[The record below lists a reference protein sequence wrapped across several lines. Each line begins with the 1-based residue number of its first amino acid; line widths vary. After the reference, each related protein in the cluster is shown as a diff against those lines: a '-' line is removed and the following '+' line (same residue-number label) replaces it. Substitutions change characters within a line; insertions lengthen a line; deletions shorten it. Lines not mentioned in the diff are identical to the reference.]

1 MSDSTI
7 TEGAAQSPAASVDL
21 AALRPRLRRESL
33 VFAAIFSLAL
43 FGLSLVLIAWRT
55 EQLLTQLS
63 QDRVVRLLQQVADEA
78 ERGMQFGV
86 AVADQTSLVERLQR
100 MQSEDKALRAVFVDT
115 DRGDPVAKAGDET
128 LRTAID
134 GRWNAPLRTGGP
146 DHPPSVRTT
155 GRGVFVGTVMFD
167 STGTPAATIWAALDP
182 TVVRQQAHHAAT
194 SMVLKALPL
203 IVGTLFLTWWAL
215 IRWGTRV
222 IESLQRRR
230 HGASRAM
237 EADPTART
245 DRAHGSNGTTGTN
258 GTNGTR
264 TQGYGKALWLALLL
278 AGVAAPST
286 MVWIARESARPFV
299 TEQIQN
305 NADAV
310 ARTLSGQVARAL
322 AAGVPWSQLNGM
334 DELFKKQLAEAPE
347 LSYLALRQ
355 GDAAATHTTWGG
367 DVPAGQRRESEEDFS
382 QRAINVTPDGGRI
395 VVGYPADYVN
405 RQLGGMLLDLVLAL
419 VIAAVLVREL
429 SRGLWRKSLLYPLAA
444 YAQARGWQRVQRRW
458 QRRHAVA
465 RDAAEAH
472 DRDAAECRAQ
482 LLEAAGHR
490 QGDRAEATAVPAAVA
505 SQLTL
510 LRLTVFLVALS
521 EELLRPFFTVF
532 ASEVRPFDVA
542 LSPTMVAGLPVAAFM
557 TTLALAQPLGPA
569 LAKRFDLRWSLVLS
583 ALVGM
588 FALAATSWA
597 KDAWTLIALRA
608 TGGAA
613 YGLALILVQTA
624 IVRITPPK
632 QRARGLAEVA
642 AAIVAAGIVG
652 PPFGGMIA
660 ARAGD
665 VAGFVACALCMAAA
679 LVAAMRLS
687 LDSATMGAQ
696 AAQRGLATT
705 GGWRGYWAVLR
716 EPRAVCVILGSALPG
731 RLVAVTVLSVV
742 VPLYM
747 SELQQ
752 QPAVAGRVLL
762 LYFLCFASTAT
773 LVAHWSDL
781 LGQRKPFI
789 VLGGALS
796 VLACLSLPAL
806 GGVWGMAACCAL
818 LGFGQAFQSSPQIA
832 LTTEVFE
839 HQPDGK
845 ATATPEQALAAFRLI
860 ERAGSIVAPFV
871 TAVAVTAFG
880 FAGAVVAVGILLT
893 VATLGLLAG
902 LRVAPRAGVAA

>member
-1 MSDSTI
+1 MTDTP
-7 TEGAAQSPAASVDL
+7 TPSPAEASAADVVPPRTDP
-21 AALRPRLRRESL
+21 AALQPRLRRESL
-33 VFAAIFSLAL
+33 IFAAIFSLAL

-63 QDRVVRLLQQVADEA
+63 QDRVVRLMHQVADEA

-100 MQSEDKALRAVFVDT
+100 LQSEDKAVRAVFVDT
-115 DRGDPVAKAGDET
+115 DRGEVIASAGDEA
-128 LRTAID
+128 LRTGID
-134 GRWNAPLRTGGP
+134 LRWNAPLLGNGP

-155 GRGVFVGTVMFD
+155 ARAVYVGTAMFD
-167 STGTPAATIWAALDP
+167 STGAPAATLWAAMDP
-182 TVVRQQAHHAAT
+182 GEVRKQAHDAAL

-203 IVGTLFLTWWAL
+203 IAFTLFLTWWAL
-215 IRWGTRV
+215 LRWSTRV
-222 IESLQRRR
+222 MGSVQ
-230 HGASRAM
+230 
-237 EADPTART
+237 P
-245 DRAHGSNGTTGTN
+245 DRSGLRPA
-258 GTNGTR
+258 
-264 TQGYGKALWLALLL
+264 GYGKALWVALALAL
-278 AGVAAPST
+278 VAAPFS
-286 MVWIARESARPFV
+286 MVWIAREAARPFV
-299 TEQIQN
+299 TQQIQS

-310 ARTLSGQVARAL
+310 GRALAGQVARAM
-322 AAGVPWSQLNGM
+322 AAGVPWEGLSGV

-347 LSYLALRQ
+347 LSYLALRK
-355 GDAAATHTTWGG
+355 GDAPASHATWGTQTAASQRES
-367 DVPAGQRRESEEDFS
+367 VPAAPGGAGDGAGGSDSDGVYRR
-382 QRAINVTPDGGRI
+382 AVPVTDAGGTV

-405 RQLGGMLLDLVLAL
+405 RQLTGMLLDLVLAL

-429 SRGLWRKSLLYPLAA
+429 SRGLWRKSLLYPLSA
-444 YAQARGWQRVQRRW
+444 YAQARAWQHVQRRW
-458 QRRHAVA
+458 QRRHVVA
-465 RDAAEAH
+465 QDVAAAH

-482 LLEAAGHR
+482 LLEAVGQRHSA
-490 QGDRAEATAVPAAVA
+490 QEESAVVPSAVA

-532 ASEVRPFDVA
+532 ASEVRPFDMV
-542 LSPTMVAGLPVAAFM
+542 LSPAMMAGLPVAAFM

-569 LAKRFDLRWSLVLS
+569 LAKRFDLRWSLVFA

-588 FALAATSWA
+588 FALAATSMA
-597 KDAWTLIALRA
+597 KDAWTLIVLRA

-665 VAGFVACALCMAAA
+665 VTGFVACALCMAAA
-679 LVAAMRLS
+679 LVVAMRLS
-687 LDSATMGAQ
+687 LDRAMPAGP

-705 GGWRGYWAVLR
+705 GGWRGYVAVLR
-716 EPRAVCVILGSALPG
+716 EPRAVWVILGSALPA

-789 VLGGALS
+789 VLGGVLS
-796 VLACLSLPAL
+796 VAACLSLPLL

-818 LGFGQAFQSSPQIA
+818 LGFGQALQSSPQIA
-832 LTTEVFE
+832 LTTEFFE
-839 HQPDGK
+839 HQPDR
-845 ATATPEQALAAFRLI
+845 AAAATPEQALAAFRLI
-860 ERAGSIVAPFV
+860 ERGGSIVAPFV

-880 FAGAVVAVGILLT
+880 YAGAVVAVGALLT
-893 VATLGLLAG
+893 LATLGLVAG
-902 LRVAPRAGVAA
+902 LRVQRQSAAPA

>member
-1 MSDSTI
+1 MSDRTTLPSAPGGT
-7 TEGAAQSPAASVDL
+7 AASAVDL
-21 AALRPRLRRESL
+21 AALQPRLRRESL

-63 QDRVVRLLQQVADEA
+63 QDRVVRLLQQVADEG

-86 AVADQTSLVERLQR
+86 AVADQASLVERLQR
-100 MQSEDKALRAVFVDT
+100 MQSEDKALRAVFVET
-115 DRGDPVAKAGDET
+115 DRGDPVAMAGDEA
-128 LRTAID
+128 LRSAID
-134 GRWNAPLRTGGP
+134 ARWSAPLLSGGP

-155 GRGVFVGTVMFD
+155 GRGVFAGTAMFD
-167 STGTPAATIWAALDP
+167 STGAPAATIWAAMDP
-182 TVVRQQAHHAAT
+182 AIVRQQAHDAAT

-203 IVGTLFLTWWAL
+203 IAGTLFLTWWAL
-215 IRWGTRV
+215 IRWGSRV
-222 IESLQRRR
+222 MESVQRPPDAR
-230 HGASRAM
+230 GA
-237 EADPTART
+237 
-245 DRAHGSNGTTGTN
+245 
-258 GTNGTR
+258 
-264 TQGYGKALWLALLL
+264 QGYGKALWLALLL
-278 AGVAAPST
+278 AVVAAPST
-286 MVWIARESARPFV
+286 MVWIAREAARPFV
-299 TEQIQN
+299 TLQIQN

-310 ARTLSGQVARAL
+310 GRTLSGQVSRAL
-322 AAGVPWSQLNGM
+322 AAGVPWNGLNGM
-334 DELFKKQLAEAPE
+334 DELFRKQLAEAPE

-355 GDAAATHTTWGG
+355 GDAAATHATWGA
-367 DVPAGQRRESEEDFS
+367 DVPAHQRKDNEDDLS
-382 QRAINVTPDGGRI
+382 QRAVDVTGDGGRI
-395 VVGYPADYVN
+395 IVGYPSDYVN

-444 YAQARGWQRVQRRW
+444 YAQARSWQRMQRRW

-465 RDAAEAH
+465 QDAAQAH
-472 DRDAAECRAQ
+472 DQDAAECRAQ
-482 LLEAAGHR
+482 LLEAAGR
-490 QGDRAEATAVPAAVA
+490 SQGDRTETTFMPSTVA

-532 ASEVRPFDVA
+532 ASEVRPFDA
-542 LSPTMVAGLPVAAFM
+542 TLSPTMVAGLPVAAFM
-557 TTLALAQPLGPA
+557 TTLALAQPAGPA

-608 TGGAA
+608 AGGAA

-624 IVRITPPK
+624 IVRITPPQ

-665 VAGFVACALCMAAA
+665 VAGFVTCALCMAAA

-687 LDSATMGAQ
+687 LAPVTLGVQ
-696 AAQRGLATT
+696 ASQRGLATT

-789 VLGGALS
+789 VVGGVLS
-796 VLACLSLPAL
+796 VLACLSLPVL

-818 LGFGQAFQSSPQIA
+818 LGFGQALQSSPQIA

-839 HQPDGK
+839 HQPDSQ

-860 ERAGSIVAPFV
+860 ERAGSIIAPFV

-880 FAGAVVAVGILLT
+880 YAGAVVAVGVLLT
-893 VATLGLLAG
+893 VATVGLVAG
-902 LRVAPRAGVAA
+902 LRVQRMGAAA

>member
-7 TEGAAQSPAASVDL
+7 TSTDTGADTGTGAGTPPVAAIDL
-21 AALRPRLRRESL
+21 TSLRPRLRRESL

-63 QDRVVRLLQQVADEA
+63 QDRVVRLLQQVADEG

-86 AVADQTSLVERLQR
+86 AVADQASLVQRLQR
-100 MQSEDKALRAVFVDT
+100 MQSEDRALRAVFVDT
-115 DRGDPVAKAGDET
+115 DRGDPVAKAGDES

-134 GRWNAPLRTGGP
+134 GRWNAPLRSGGP

-155 GRGVFVGTVMFD
+155 GRGVFVGTAMFD
-167 STGTPAATIWAALDP
+167 STGAPAATIWAAIDP
-182 TVVRQQAHHAAT
+182 TVVRQQAHEAAT

-203 IVGTLFLTWWAL
+203 IAGTLFITWWAL

-230 HGASRAM
+230 HGASRTAAS
-237 EADPTART
+237 EPAGRADRL
-245 DRAHGSNGTTGTN
+245 GSPRSG
-258 GTNGTR
+258 
-264 TQGYGKALWLALLL
+264 GYGKGLWVALLL
-278 AGVAAPST
+278 AGVAAPCT
-286 MVWIARESARPFV
+286 MVWIAREAARPFV
-299 TEQIQN
+299 TQQIQN

-310 ARTLSGQVARAL
+310 GRTLSGQVARAL
-322 AAGVPWSQLNGM
+322 AAGVPLSGLTGM
-334 DELFKKQLAEAPE
+334 DELFRKQLAEAPE

-355 GDAAATHTTWGG
+355 GEAAATHTTWGG
-367 DVPAGQRRESEEDFS
+367 DVPASQQRESEADFA
-382 QRAINVTPDGGRI
+382 QRSIDVAQGGGRI

-482 LLEAAGHR
+482 LLEAAGQR
-490 QGDRAEATAVPAAVA
+490 AGSQGEATVVPAAVA

-532 ASEVRPFDVA
+532 ASEVRPFDMA

-597 KDAWTLIALRA
+597 KDAWTLIVLRA
-608 TGGAA
+608 AGGAA

-624 IVRITPPK
+624 IVRITPPQ

-665 VAGFVACALCMAAA
+665 VAGFVTCALCMAAA

-687 LDSATMGAQ
+687 LDRATLGTQ

-705 GGWRGYWAVLR
+705 GGWRGYWAVVR

-789 VLGGALS
+789 VLGGVLS
-796 VLACLSLPAL
+796 VLACLSLPVL

-860 ERAGSIVAPFV
+860 ERGGSIVAPFV
-871 TAVAVTAFG
+871 TAIAVTAFG

-902 LRVAPRAGVAA
+902 LRVPRAGAAA

>member
-1 MSDSTI
+1 MSDDIRPVPSAHD
-7 TEGAAQSPAASVDL
+7 GAAAIIGL
-21 AALRPRLRRESL
+21 ATLRPRLRRESL

-43 FGLSLVLIAWRT
+43 FGLSLVLIVWRT

-63 QDRVVRLLQQVADEA
+63 QDRVVRLVQQVTDEG

-100 MQSEDKALRAVFVDT
+100 MQSEDQSLRAVFVET
-115 DRGDPVAKAGDET
+115 NRGDPVAMAGDEA

-134 GRWNAPLRTGGP
+134 ARWSAPLLSGGP

-155 GRGVFVGTVMFD
+155 ARGVFVGTAMFD
-167 STGTPAATIWAALDP
+167 STGAPAATLWAVIDP
-182 TVVRQQAHHAAT
+182 GPVRQQAHDAAT

-203 IVGTLFLTWWAL
+203 IFGTLFLTWWAL
-215 IRWGTRV
+215 VRWSSRVMESVQRTCDARKTTR
-222 IESLQRRR
+222 
-230 HGASRAM
+230 
-237 EADPTART
+237 
-245 DRAHGSNGTTGTN
+245 
-258 GTNGTR
+258 
-264 TQGYGKALWLALLL
+264 YGHPLWIALLL
-278 AGVAAPST
+278 SGIAAPSV
-286 MVWIARESARPFV
+286 MVWIAREAARPFV
-299 TEQIQN
+299 TLQIQS

-310 ARTLSGQVARAL
+310 GHTLSGQVARAL
-322 AAGVPWSQLNGM
+322 ASGVPWSGLAGI
-334 DELFKKQLAEAPE
+334 DELFRKQLAKAPE
-347 LSYLALRQ
+347 LSYLALRR
-355 GDAAATHTTWGG
+355 GDAPPIHATWGV
-367 DVPAGQRRESEEDFS
+367 DVPAAQRKGGGEDFS
-382 QRAINVTPDGGRI
+382 LRSVNVTGDGGRI
-395 VVGYPADYVN
+395 VVGYPSDYVN

-444 YAQARGWQRVQRRW
+444 FAQARGWQRVQLRW
-458 QRRHAVA
+458 QRRHVVPA
-465 RDAAEAH
+465 DAAQAH
-472 DRDAAECRAQ
+472 RRDAAECSIQLVEALESSQGGTHAQ
-482 LLEAAGHR
+482 
-490 QGDRAEATAVPAAVA
+490 ATSSMPSAVA

-532 ASEVRPFDVA
+532 ASEMRPFDA
-542 LSPTMVAGLPVAAFM
+542 SLSSTMVAGLPVAAFM
-557 TTLALAQPLGPA
+557 TTLALAQPAGPA

-597 KDAWTLIALRA
+597 QDAWALIALRSA
-608 TGGAA
+608 GGAA

-624 IVRITPPK
+624 IVRITPPQ

-642 AAIVAAGIVG
+642 SAIVAAGIVG

-679 LVAAMRLS
+679 LMAAMRLS
-687 LDSATMGAQ
+687 LAPASAQ
-696 AAQRGLATT
+696 AVQRGLATT

-752 QPAVAGRVLL
+752 PPAIAGRVLL

-781 LGQRKPFI
+781 LGRRKPFI
-789 VLGGALS
+789 VFGGVLS
-796 VLACLSLPAL
+796 VAACLSLPLL

-818 LGFGQAFQSSPQIA
+818 LGFGQALQSSPQIA

-839 HQPDGK
+839 HQPESG

-860 ERAGSIVAPFV
+860 ERVGSIIAPFV

-880 FAGAVVAVGILLT
+880 YAGAVVAVGVLLT
-893 VATLGLLAG
+893 VATVGLVAG
-902 LRVAPRAGVAA
+902 LRVQRAGAAA

>member
-1 MSDSTI
+1 MSDATN
-7 TEGAAQSPAASVDL
+7 TANATPHTDL
-21 AALRPRLRRESL
+21 AALQPRLRRESL
-33 VFAAIFSLAL
+33 VFAVIFSLAL

-63 QDRVVRLLQQVADEA
+63 QDRVVRLMQQVADEA

-100 MQSEDKALRAVFVDT
+100 LQSEDKAVRAVFVET
-115 DRGDPVAKAGDET
+115 DRGEPIASAGDAA
-128 LRTAID
+128 LRNGID
-134 GRWNAPLRTGGP
+134 ARWNTPLLVNGP

-155 GRGVFVGTVMFD
+155 ARAVFVGTAMFD
-167 STGTPAATIWAALDP
+167 STGAPAATLWAAVDP
-182 TVVRQQAHHAAT
+182 GDVRKQAHDAAL
-194 SMVLKALPL
+194 SMVIKALPL
-203 IVGTLFLTWWAL
+203 IGFTLFLTWWAL
-215 IRWGTRV
+215 LRWSTRVMDSVQPARTGTR
-222 IESLQRRR
+222 S
-230 HGASRAM
+230 A
-237 EADPTART
+237 
-245 DRAHGSNGTTGTN
+245 
-258 GTNGTR
+258 
-264 TQGYGKALWLALLL
+264 GYGKALWFALLL
-278 AGVAAPST
+278 AVVAAPSS
-286 MVWIARESARPFV
+286 MVWIAREAARPFV
-299 TEQIQN
+299 TLQIQS

-310 ARTLSGQVARAL
+310 GRTLAGQVARAV
-322 AAGVPWSQLNGM
+322 AAGVPWGGLSGV

-355 GDAAATHTTWGG
+355 GEAPATHSTWGP
-367 DVPAGQRRESEEDFS
+367 D
-382 QRAINVTPDGGRI
+382 VTPAQRGTGASPNGNESDDISRRAVEVAGDGGSV

-405 RQLGGMLLDLVLAL
+405 RQLAGILLDLVLAL

-429 SRGLWRKSLLYPLAA
+429 SRGLWRKSLLHPLSA
-444 YAQARGWQRVQRRW
+444 YAQARGWQHVQRRW
-458 QRRHAVA
+458 QRRHVVA
-465 RDAAEAH
+465 QDAAAAH

-482 LLEAAGHR
+482 LLEAVDRTKGSP
-490 QGDRAEATAVPAAVA
+490 QGTTAVPAAVA

-532 ASEVRPFDVA
+532 ASEVRPFDMM
-542 LSPTMVAGLPVAAFM
+542 LSPTMMAGLPVAAFM
-557 TTLALAQPLGPA
+557 TTLALAQPAGPA
-569 LAKRFDLRWSLVLS
+569 LAKRFDLRWSLVFS

-608 TGGAA
+608 AGGAA

-624 IVRITPPK
+624 IVRITPPQ

-665 VAGFVACALCMAAA
+665 VAGFVTCALCMAAA
-679 LVAAMRLS
+679 LVVAMRLS
-687 LDSATMGAQ
+687 LDRVTPGGQ
-696 AAQRGLATT
+696 AGHRGLATT
-705 GGWRGYWAVLR
+705 GGWRGYLAVLR
-716 EPRAVCVILGSALPG
+716 EPRAIAVILGSALPG
-731 RLVAVTVLSVV
+731 RLVAVTVLAVV

-747 SELQQ
+747 NELQQ
-752 QPAVAGRVLL
+752 PPAVAGRVLL

-789 VLGGALS
+789 VFGGVLS
-796 VLACLSLPAL
+796 VLACLSLPLL

-818 LGFGQAFQSSPQIA
+818 LGFGQALQSSPQIA

-839 HQPDGK
+839 HRPDHK
-845 ATATPEQALAAFRLI
+845 ASATPEQALAAFRLI
-860 ERAGSIVAPFV
+860 ERGGSIVAPFV

-880 FAGAVVAVGILLT
+880 YAGAVVAVGGILT
-893 VATLGLLAG
+893 VATLGLVAG
-902 LRVAPRAGVAA
+902 LRVPRAQAPA

>member
-1 MSDSTI
+1 MSDTPISGTD
-7 TEGAAQSPAASVDL
+7 GPSALPDL
-21 AALRPRLRRESL
+21 ATLRPRLRRESL

-63 QDRVVRLLQQVADEA
+63 QDRVVRLMQQVADEA

-86 AVADQTSLVERLQR
+86 AVPDQTSLVERLQR
-100 MQSEDKALRAVFVDT
+100 LQSEDRSVRAVFVET
-115 DRGDPVAKAGDET
+115 DRGDPVASAGDDK
-128 LRTAID
+128 LRSAVD
-134 GRWNAPLRTGGP
+134 ARWNTPLLAGGP
-146 DHPPSVRTT
+146 DHPPAVRTT
-155 GRGVFVGTVMFD
+155 ARGVFVGTAMFD
-167 STGTPAATIWAALDP
+167 STGAPAATLWAVMDP
-182 TVVRQQAHHAAT
+182 AEVRTQAHEAT
-194 SMVLKALPL
+194 LSMVFKALPL

-215 IRWGTRV
+215 VRWSTRV
-222 IESLQRRR
+222 M
-230 HGASRAM
+230 ASVQ
-237 EADPTART
+237 P
-245 DRAHGSNGTTGTN
+245 DRSTP
-258 GTNGTR
+258 R
-264 TQGYGKALWLALLL
+264 PQGYGKALWAALLL
-278 AGVAAPST
+278 AGVAAPSA
-286 MVWIARESARPFV
+286 MVWVAREAARPYV
-299 TEQIQN
+299 TQQIQN

-310 ARTLSGQVARAL
+310 GRTLAGQMSRAL
-322 AAGVPWSQLNGM
+322 AAGVPWDQLSGV
-334 DELFKKQLAEAPE
+334 DALFEKQLTEAPE
-347 LSYLALRQ
+347 LSYLALSQ
-355 GDAAATHTTWGG
+355 GDAPPAKAIWGR
-367 DVPAGQRRESEEDFS
+367 DVTES
-382 QRAINVTPDGGRI
+382 QRSQADDFARRTVSVHEDGRGI

-429 SRGLWRKSLLYPLAA
+429 SRGLWRKSLLYPLSA
-444 YAQARGWQRVQRRW
+444 YAQARGWQHVQRRW
-458 QRRHAVA
+458 QRRHAVD
-465 RDAAEAH
+465 RDAAAAH

-482 LLEAAGHR
+482 LLSAAGR
-490 QGDRAEATAVPAAVA
+490 SSEALNHGAGVMPAAVA

-510 LRLTVFLVALS
+510 LRMTVFLVALS

-532 ASEVRPFDVA
+532 ASEVRPFDMA

-557 TTLALAQPLGPA
+557 TTLALAQPAGPA
-569 LAKRFDLRWSLVLS
+569 LAKRFDLRWSLMLS

-588 FALAATSWA
+588 LALAATSWA

-608 TGGAA
+608 AGGAA

-624 IVRITPPK
+624 IVRITPPQ

-679 LVAAMRLS
+679 FVAAMRLS
-687 LDSATMGAQ
+687 LSPVTLGAQ

-752 QPAVAGRVLL
+752 PPAVAGRVLL

-789 VLGGALS
+789 VLGGVLS
-796 VLACLSLPAL
+796 VLACLSLPVL

-818 LGFGQAFQSSPQIA
+818 LGFGQALQSSPQIA

-839 HQPDGK
+839 HQPDHK
-845 ATATPEQALAAFRLI
+845 ASATPEQALAAFRLI
-860 ERAGSIVAPFV
+860 ERGGSIIAPFV
-871 TAVAVTAFG
+871 TAIAVTAFG
-880 FAGAVVAVGILLT
+880 YAGAVVAVGMLLT
-893 VATLGLLAG
+893 VATLGLMAG
-902 LRVAPRAGVAA
+902 LRVGRQSAPA

>member
-1 MSDSTI
+1 MSDQTI
-7 TEGAAQSPAASVDL
+7 TPNTTDSATASADL
-21 AALRPRLRRESL
+21 AALKPRLRRESL

-55 EQLLTQLS
+55 EQLLTQLA
-63 QDRVVRLLQQVADEA
+63 QDRVVRLLQHVADEG
-78 ERGMQFGV
+78 ERGMQFGI
-86 AVADQTSLVERLQR
+86 AVADQTSLAERLQR
-100 MQSEDKALRAVFVDT
+100 MQSEDNSLRAVFVET
-115 DRGDPVAKAGDET
+115 DRGEPIAQAGDGT
-128 LRTAID
+128 LRDAVD
-134 GRWNAPLRTGGP
+134 GRWNAPLLSGKP
-146 DHPPSVRTT
+146 NQPPSVRTS
-155 GRGVFVGTVMFD
+155 GRGVFVGAAMFD
-167 STGTPAATIWAALDP
+167 STGAPAATIWAALDP
-182 TVVRQQAHHAAT
+182 TAVRQQARDAT
-194 SMVLKALPL
+194 ANMMLKALPL
-203 IVGTLFLTWWAL
+203 IVGTLLLTWWAL
-215 IRWGTRV
+215 MRWGTLV
-222 IESLQRRR
+222 MESVQRERNAPR
-230 HGASRAM
+230 PR
-237 EADPTART
+237 
-245 DRAHGSNGTTGTN
+245 
-258 GTNGTR
+258 
-264 TQGYGKALWLALLL
+264 GYGKALWLSLLL
-278 AGVAAPST
+278 AVVVAPST
-286 MVWIARESARPFV
+286 MVWIAREAARPFV
-299 TEQIQN
+299 TQQIQA

-310 ARTLSGQVARAL
+310 GRTLSGQIARAL
-322 AAGVPWSQLNGM
+322 SVGVPWSSLSGM
-334 DELFKKQLAEAPE
+334 DELLKKQLSEAPE

-355 GDAAATHTTWGG
+355 GDAPASHTTWSGY
-367 DVPAGQRRESEEDFS
+367 VPADQRQNSESVFS
-382 QRAINVTPDGGRI
+382 QRSVSVAEEQGHV

-444 YAQARGWQRVQRRW
+444 YAQARSWQRVQRRW
-458 QRRHAVA
+458 QQRHAVV

-482 LLEAAGHR
+482 LLEAAGNHR
-490 QGDRAEATAVPAAVA
+490 GGHESPTLMPGAVA

-532 ASEVRPFDVA
+532 ASEMRPFDAA

-557 TTLALAQPLGPA
+557 ATLALAQPAGPA
-569 LAKRFDLRWSLVLS
+569 LAKRFDLRWSLMLS

-588 FALAATSWA
+588 LALAATAWA

-608 TGGAA
+608 AGGAA

-624 IVRITPPK
+624 IVRITPPQ

-665 VAGFVACALCMAAA
+665 VAGFAACALCMAAA
-679 LVAAMRLS
+679 LVTAMRLS
-687 LDSATMGAQ
+687 LDQ
-696 AAQRGLATT
+696 AAMGTPAVQRGLATA

-752 QPAVAGRVLL
+752 PPGVAGRVLL

-789 VLGGALS
+789 VLGGVLS
-796 VLACLSLPAL
+796 ALACISLPAL

-818 LGFGQAFQSSPQIA
+818 LGFGQALQSSPQIA
-832 LTTEVFE
+832 LATEVFE
-839 HQPDGK
+839 HPPDGK

-860 ERAGSIVAPFV
+860 ERGGSIIAPFV
-871 TAVAVTAFG
+871 TAIAVTAFG
-880 FAGAVVAVGILLT
+880 YAGAVVAVGVLLT
-893 VATLGLLAG
+893 VATLALLVG
-902 LRVAPRAGVAA
+902 LRVQRTGAAAA

>member
-1 MSDSTI
+1 MSDST
-7 TEGAAQSPAASVDL
+7 TTPGAPGGTAAAAVDL
-21 AALRPRLRRESL
+21 AALQPRLRRESL

-63 QDRVVRLLQQVADEA
+63 QDRVVRLLQQVADEG

-86 AVADQTSLVERLQR
+86 AVADQASLVERLQR
-100 MQSEDKALRAVFVDT
+100 MQSEDKALRAVFVET
-115 DRGDPVAKAGDET
+115 DRGDPVAMAGDEA
-128 LRTAID
+128 LRSAID
-134 GRWNAPLRTGGP
+134 ARWSAPLLSGGP

-155 GRGVFVGTVMFD
+155 GRGVFAGTAMFD
-167 STGTPAATIWAALDP
+167 STGAPAATIWAAMDP
-182 TVVRQQAHHAAT
+182 AIVRQQAHDAAT

-203 IVGTLFLTWWAL
+203 IAGTLFLTWWAL
-215 IRWGTRV
+215 IRWGSRV
-222 IESLQRRR
+222 MESVQRPREAR
-230 HGASRAM
+230 GA
-237 EADPTART
+237 
-245 DRAHGSNGTTGTN
+245 
-258 GTNGTR
+258 
-264 TQGYGKALWLALLL
+264 QGYGKALWLALLL
-278 AGVAAPST
+278 AVVAAPST
-286 MVWIARESARPFV
+286 MVWIAREAARPFV
-299 TEQIQN
+299 TLQIQN

-310 ARTLSGQVARAL
+310 GRTLSGQVSRAL
-322 AAGVPWSQLNGM
+322 AAGVPWNGLNGM
-334 DELFKKQLAEAPE
+334 DELFRKQLAEAPE

-355 GDAAATHTTWGG
+355 GDAAATHATWGA
-367 DVPAGQRRESEEDFS
+367 DVPAHQRKDNEDDLS
-382 QRAINVTPDGGRI
+382 QRAVDVTGDGGRI
-395 VVGYPADYVN
+395 IVGYPSDYVN

-444 YAQARGWQRVQRRW
+444 YAQARGWQRMQRRW

-465 RDAAEAH
+465 QDAAQAH
-472 DRDAAECRAQ
+472 DQDAAECRAQ
-482 LLEAAGHR
+482 LLEAAGR
-490 QGDRAEATAVPAAVA
+490 SQGDRTETTFMPSAVA

-532 ASEVRPFDVA
+532 ASEVRPFDA
-542 LSPTMVAGLPVAAFM
+542 TLSPTMVAGLPVAAFM
-557 TTLALAQPLGPA
+557 TTLALAQPAGPA

-608 TGGAA
+608 AGGAA

-624 IVRITPPK
+624 IVRITPPQ

-665 VAGFVACALCMAAA
+665 VAGFVTCALCMAAA

-687 LDSATMGAQ
+687 LAPATLGVQ
-696 AAQRGLATT
+696 ASQRGLATT

-789 VLGGALS
+789 VVGGVLS
-796 VLACLSLPAL
+796 VLACLSLPVL

-818 LGFGQAFQSSPQIA
+818 LGFGQALQSSPQIA

-839 HQPDGK
+839 HQPDSQ

-860 ERAGSIVAPFV
+860 ERAGSIIAPFV

-880 FAGAVVAVGILLT
+880 YAGAVVAVGVLLT
-893 VATLGLLAG
+893 VATVGLVAG
-902 LRVAPRAGVAA
+902 LRVQRMGAAA

>member
-1 MSDSTI
+1 MSDSTA
-7 TEGAAQSPAASVDL
+7 TPDTAGSATAPADL
-21 AALRPRLRRESL
+21 TALRPRLRRESL

-55 EQLLTQLS
+55 EQLLTQLA
-63 QDRVVRLLQQVADEA
+63 QDRVVRLLQHVADEG
-78 ERGMQFGV
+78 ERGMQFGI
-86 AVADQTSLVERLQR
+86 AVADQTSLSERLQR
-100 MQSEDKALRAVFVDT
+100 LQSEDSSLRAAFVET
-115 DRGDPVAKAGDET
+115 DRGDPIAQAGDES
-128 LRTAID
+128 LRAGID
-134 GRWNAPLRTGGP
+134 ARWNAPLLNGAP
-146 DHPPSVRTT
+146 NQPPSVRTS
-155 GRGVFVGTVMFD
+155 GRGVFIGTAMFD
-167 STGTPAATIWAALDP
+167 PTGAPAATIWAALDP
-182 TVVRQQAHHAAT
+182 TVVRQQAQDAAA
-194 SMVLKALPL
+194 SMMLKALPL
-203 IVGTLFLTWWAL
+203 IVGTLLLTWWAL
-215 IRWGTRV
+215 MRWGTRV
-222 IESLQRRR
+222 MESVQPERN
-230 HGASRAM
+230 A
-237 EADPTART
+237 PRT
-245 DRAHGSNGTTGTN
+245 R
-258 GTNGTR
+258 
-264 TQGYGKALWLALLL
+264 GYGKALWFSLLL
-278 AGVAAPST
+278 AVVVAPSVT
-286 MVWIARESARPFV
+286 VWIAREAARPFV
-299 TEQIQN
+299 TLQIQA

-310 ARTLSGQVARAL
+310 GRTLSGQIARAL
-322 AAGVPWSQLNGM
+322 SAGVPWSNLNGV
-334 DELFKKQLAEAPE
+334 DELLTKQLSEAPE
-347 LSYLALRQ
+347 LSYLALQQ
-355 GDAAATHTTWGG
+355 GDAPASHATWSSH
-367 DVPAGQRRESEEDFS
+367 VPADQRKDGESELSRRSVSVAEG
-382 QRAINVTPDGGRI
+382 VGRV

-458 QRRHAVA
+458 QRRHAVV
-465 RDAAEAH
+465 RDAAETH
-472 DRDAAECRAQ
+472 DREAAECRAQ
-482 LLEAAGHR
+482 LLEAAAPRRG
-490 QGDRAEATAVPAAVA
+490 GPESPTVMPGAVA

-532 ASEVRPFDVA
+532 ASEMQPFNAA

-557 TTLALAQPLGPA
+557 ATLALAQPAGPA
-569 LAKRFDLRWSLVLS
+569 LAKRFDLRWSLMTS

-588 FALAATSWA
+588 LALAATAWA
-597 KDAWTLIALRA
+597 KDAWALIALRA
-608 TGGAA
+608 VGGAA

-624 IVRITPPK
+624 IVRITPPQ

-665 VAGFVACALCMAAA
+665 VAGFAACALCMAAA
-679 LVAAMRLS
+679 LVTAMRLS
-687 LDSATMGAQ
+687 LDPATMGTPAV
-696 AAQRGLATT
+696 QRGLATT

-752 QPAVAGRVLL
+752 PPGVAGRVLL

-789 VLGGALS
+789 VLGGVLS
-796 VLACLSLPAL
+796 VLACISLPAL

-818 LGFGQAFQSSPQIA
+818 LGFGQALQSSPQLA

-839 HQPDGK
+839 HQPGDK

-860 ERAGSIVAPFV
+860 ERGGSIIAPFV
-871 TAVAVTAFG
+871 TAIAVTAFG
-880 FAGAVVAVGILLT
+880 YAGAVVAVGVLLAVAT
-893 VATLGLLAG
+893 VALVVG
-902 LRVAPRAGVAA
+902 LRVPRSGVAAA

>member
-1 MSDSTI
+1 MSDTTSTANA
-7 TEGAAQSPAASVDL
+7 TSPMDL
-21 AALRPRLRRESL
+21 AALQPRLRRESL
-33 VFAAIFSLAL
+33 VFAVIFSLAL

-63 QDRVVRLLQQVADEA
+63 QDRVVRLMQQVADEA

-100 MQSEDKALRAVFVDT
+100 LQSEDKAVRAVFVET
-115 DRGDPVAKAGDET
+115 DRGESIASAGDAA
-128 LRTAID
+128 LRSGID
-134 GRWNAPLRTGGP
+134 TRWNAPLLVNGP

-155 GRGVFVGTVMFD
+155 ARAVFVGTAMFD
-167 STGTPAATIWAALDP
+167 STGAPAATLWAAVDP
-182 TVVRQQAHHAAT
+182 GDVRTQAHDAAL
-194 SMVLKALPL
+194 SMVVKALPL
-203 IVGTLFLTWWAL
+203 IGFTLFLTWWAL
-215 IRWGTRV
+215 LRWSTRV
-222 IESLQRRR
+222 MDSVQ
-230 HGASRAM
+230 
-237 EADPTART
+237 PARSGM
-245 DRAHGSNGTTGTN
+245 GSA
-258 GTNGTR
+258 
-264 TQGYGKALWLALLL
+264 GYGKALWFALLL
-278 AGVAAPST
+278 AVVAAPSS
-286 MVWIARESARPFV
+286 MVWIAREAARPFV
-299 TEQIQN
+299 TLQIQS

-310 ARTLSGQVARAL
+310 GRTLAGQVARAV
-322 AAGVPWSQLNGM
+322 AAGVPWNGLSGV
-334 DELFKKQLAEAPE
+334 DELFRKQLAEAPE

-355 GDAAATHTTWGG
+355 GDAPATHSTWGADATPAQRSTG
-367 DVPAGQRRESEEDFS
+367 ASPNGNESDDISRRAVDVAG
-382 QRAINVTPDGGRI
+382 DGGSV

-405 RQLGGMLLDLVLAL
+405 RQLAGILLDLVLAL

-429 SRGLWRKSLLYPLAA
+429 SRGLWRKSLLHPLAA
-444 YAQARGWQRVQRRW
+444 YAQARGWQHVQRRW
-458 QRRHAVA
+458 QRRHVVA
-465 RDAAEAH
+465 QDAAAAH

-482 LLEAAGHR
+482 LLEAIGR
-490 QGDRAEATAVPAAVA
+490 TQGSSQGTTAVPAAVA

-532 ASEVRPFDVA
+532 ASEVRPFDMM
-542 LSPTMVAGLPVAAFM
+542 LSPTMMAGLPVAAFM
-557 TTLALAQPLGPA
+557 TTLALAQPAGPA
-569 LAKRFDLRWSLVLS
+569 LAKRFDLRWSLVFS

-597 KDAWTLIALRA
+597 KDAWTLMALRA
-608 TGGAA
+608 AGGAA

-624 IVRITPPK
+624 IVRITPPQ

-665 VAGFVACALCMAAA
+665 VAGFVTCALCMAAA
-679 LVAAMRLS
+679 LVVAMRLS
-687 LDSATMGAQ
+687 LDRVTPGGQ
-696 AAQRGLATT
+696 AGHRGLATT
-705 GGWRGYWAVLR
+705 GGWRGYLAVLR
-716 EPRAVCVILGSALPG
+716 EPRAITVILGSALPG
-731 RLVAVTVLSVV
+731 RLVAVTVLAVV

-747 SELQQ
+747 NELQQ
-752 QPAVAGRVLL
+752 PPAVAGRVLL

-789 VLGGALS
+789 VFGGVLS
-796 VLACLSLPAL
+796 VLACLSLPLL

-818 LGFGQAFQSSPQIA
+818 LGFGQALQSSPQIA

-839 HQPDGK
+839 HRPDHK
-845 ATATPEQALAAFRLI
+845 ASATPEQALAAFRLI
-860 ERAGSIVAPFV
+860 ERGGSIVAPFV

-880 FAGAVVAVGILLT
+880 YAGAVVAVGGLLT

-902 LRVAPRAGVAA
+902 LRVPRADAPA

>member
-1 MSDSTI
+1 MSDDI
-7 TEGAAQSPAASVDL
+7 HPLPGAHDGAAAAVDL

-63 QDRVVRLLQQVADEA
+63 QDRVVRLLQQVADEG

-100 MQSEDKALRAVFVDT
+100 MQSEDQSLRAVFVET
-115 DRGDPVAKAGDET
+115 DRGDPVAMAGDEA

-134 GRWNAPLRTGGP
+134 ARWSPPLLSGGP

-155 GRGVFVGTVMFD
+155 GRGVFVGTAMFD
-167 STGTPAATIWAALDP
+167 STGAPAATLWAVMDP
-182 TVVRQQAHHAAT
+182 GPVRQQAHDAAT
-194 SMVLKALPL
+194 SMVLQALPL

-215 IRWGTRV
+215 VRWGSRVMESVQRARDTRK
-222 IESLQRRR
+222 
-230 HGASRAM
+230 
-237 EADPTART
+237 
-245 DRAHGSNGTTGTN
+245 TT
-258 GTNGTR
+258 R
-264 TQGYGKALWLALLL
+264 YGHALWIALLL
-278 AGVAAPST
+278 AGVAAPSA
-286 MVWIARESARPFV
+286 MVWIAREAARPFV
-299 TEQIQN
+299 TLQIQS

-310 ARTLSGQVARAL
+310 GRTLSGQVARAL
-322 AAGVPWSQLNGM
+322 ASGVPWSGLNGM
-334 DELFKKQLAEAPE
+334 DELFRKQLAEAPE

-355 GDAAATHTTWGG
+355 GDAAPTHATWGA
-367 DVPAGQRRESEEDFS
+367 DVPAAQRRDGKDSEEDFS
-382 QRAINVTPDGGRI
+382 QRAVDVAGLADNGGRV
-395 VVGYPADYVN
+395 VVGYPSDYVN

-444 YAQARGWQRVQRRW
+444 FAQARGWQRVQLRW
-458 QRRHAVA
+458 QRRHAVPA
-465 RDAAEAH
+465 DAAQAH
-472 DRDAAECRAQ
+472 SRDAAECRAQ
-482 LLEAAGHR
+482 LLEAVGR
-490 QGDRAEATAVPAAVA
+490 GQGGANAQAASLMPSAVA
-505 SQLTL
+505 GQLTL

-532 ASEVRPFDVA
+532 ASEVRPFDA
-542 LSPTMVAGLPVAAFM
+542 SLSPTMVAGLPVAAFM
-557 TTLALAQPLGPA
+557 TTLALAQPAGPA

-597 KDAWTLIALRA
+597 QDAWTLIALRA
-608 TGGAA
+608 AGGAA

-624 IVRITPPK
+624 IVRITPPQ

-687 LDSATMGAQ
+687 LAPASAQ

-752 QPAVAGRVLL
+752 PPAVAGRVLL

-789 VLGGALS
+789 VFGGVLS
-796 VLACLSLPAL
+796 VLACLSLPLL

-818 LGFGQAFQSSPQIA
+818 LGFGQALQSSPQIA

-839 HQPDGK
+839 HQPDSL

-860 ERAGSIVAPFV
+860 ERAGSIIAPFV

-880 FAGAVVAVGILLT
+880 YAGAVVAVGVLLT
-893 VATLGLLAG
+893 VATVGLVAG
-902 LRVAPRAGVAA
+902 LRVQRAGAAA

>member
-1 MSDSTI
+1 MSDSTT
-7 TEGAAQSPAASVDL
+7 TEAAAHGTAASIDL
-21 AALRPRLRRESL
+21 TALRPRLRRESL

-63 QDRVVRLLQQVADEA
+63 QDRVVRLLQQVSDEA

-86 AVADQTSLVERLQR
+86 AVADQTSLVDRLQR

-115 DRGDPVAKAGDET
+115 DRGDPVAQAGDEAW
-128 LRTAID
+128 RTAVD
-134 GRWNAPLRTGGP
+134 GRWNAPLRSGGP

-155 GRGVFVGTVMFD
+155 GRGVFVGTAMFD
-167 STGTPAATIWAALDP
+167 STGAPAATIWAAVDP
-182 TVVRQQAHHAAT
+182 AIARAQAHEAAT

-203 IVGTLFLTWWAL
+203 IAGTLFLTWWAL

-230 HGASRAM
+230 PEGNRAAGA
-237 EADPTART
+237 
-245 DRAHGSNGTTGTN
+245 DRADRSTAP
-258 GTNGTR
+258 R
-264 TQGYGKALWLALLL
+264 THGYGKGLWLALLL

-286 MVWIARESARPFV
+286 MVWIAREAARPFV
-299 TEQIQN
+299 TEQIQA

-310 ARTLSGQVARAL
+310 GRTLSGQVARAL
-322 AAGVPWSQLNGM
+322 AAGVPWSSLNGM

-355 GDAAATHTTWGG
+355 GEAAATHTTWGG
-367 DVPAGQRRESEEDFS
+367 DVPATQQRESETDFS
-382 QRAINVTPDGGRI
+382 QRLVKVTQDGGQV

-482 LLEAAGHR
+482 LLEAAGQP
-490 QGDRAEATAVPAAVA
+490 QGERTEATVVPAAVA

-532 ASEVRPFDVA
+532 ASEVRPFDMA

-569 LAKRFDLRWSLVLS
+569 LAKRFDLRWSLMLS

-789 VLGGALS
+789 VLGGVLS

-818 LGFGQAFQSSPQIA
+818 LGFGQAFQSSPQVA

-839 HQPDGK
+839 HQPDGQ

-871 TAVAVTAFG
+871 TAIAVTAFG

-902 LRVAPRAGVAA
+902 LRVPRAGTAA

>member
-1 MSDSTI
+1 MSDATSTAN
-7 TEGAAQSPAASVDL
+7 TTPQTDL
-21 AALRPRLRRESL
+21 AALQPRLRRESL
-33 VFAAIFSLAL
+33 VFAVIFSLAL

-63 QDRVVRLLQQVADEA
+63 QDRVVRLMQQVADEA

-100 MQSEDKALRAVFVDT
+100 LQSEDKAVRAVFVET
-115 DRGDPVAKAGDET
+115 DRGEPIAGAGDAA
-128 LRTAID
+128 LRNGID
-134 GRWNAPLRTGGP
+134 ARWNTPLLVNGP

-155 GRGVFVGTVMFD
+155 ARAVFVGTAMFD
-167 STGTPAATIWAALDP
+167 STGAPAATLWAAVDP
-182 TVVRQQAHHAAT
+182 GDVRKQAHDAAL
-194 SMVLKALPL
+194 SMVIKALPL
-203 IVGTLFLTWWAL
+203 IGFTLFLTWWAL
-215 IRWGTRV
+215 LRWSTRVMDSVQPARTGTR
-222 IESLQRRR
+222 S
-230 HGASRAM
+230 A
-237 EADPTART
+237 
-245 DRAHGSNGTTGTN
+245 
-258 GTNGTR
+258 
-264 TQGYGKALWLALLL
+264 GYGKALWFALLL
-278 AGVAAPST
+278 AVVAAPSS
-286 MVWIARESARPFV
+286 MVWIAREAARPFV
-299 TEQIQN
+299 TLQIQS

-310 ARTLSGQVARAL
+310 GRTLAGQVARAV
-322 AAGVPWSQLNGM
+322 AAGVPWGGLSGV

-355 GDAAATHTTWGG
+355 GESPATHSTWGA
-367 DVPAGQRRESEEDFS
+367 D
-382 QRAINVTPDGGRI
+382 VTPEQRGAGANPKGNEGDDISRRAVGVAGDAGSV

-405 RQLGGMLLDLVLAL
+405 RQLAGILLDLVLAL

-429 SRGLWRKSLLYPLAA
+429 SRGLWRKSLLHPLAA
-444 YAQARGWQRVQRRW
+444 YAQARGWQHVQRRW
-458 QRRHAVA
+458 QRRHVVA
-465 RDAAEAH
+465 HDAAAAH

-482 LLEAAGHR
+482 LLEAVGR
-490 QGDRAEATAVPAAVA
+490 TQGSPQGTTAVPAAVA

-532 ASEVRPFDVA
+532 ASEVRPFDMM
-542 LSPTMVAGLPVAAFM
+542 LSPTMMAGLPVAAFM
-557 TTLALAQPLGPA
+557 TTLALAQPAGPA
-569 LAKRFDLRWSLVLS
+569 LAKRFDLRWSLVFS

-608 TGGAA
+608 AGGAA

-624 IVRITPPK
+624 IVRITPPQ

-665 VAGFVACALCMAAA
+665 VAGFVTCALCMAAA
-679 LVAAMRLS
+679 LVVAMRLS
-687 LDSATMGAQ
+687 LDRVTPGGQ
-696 AAQRGLATT
+696 AGHRGLATT
-705 GGWRGYWAVLR
+705 GGWRGYLAVLR
-716 EPRAVCVILGSALPG
+716 EPRAIAVILGSALPG
-731 RLVAVTVLSVV
+731 RLVAVTVLAVV

-747 SELQQ
+747 NELQQ
-752 QPAVAGRVLL
+752 PPAVAGRVLL

-789 VLGGALS
+789 VFGGVLS
-796 VLACLSLPAL
+796 VLACVSLPLL

-818 LGFGQAFQSSPQIA
+818 LGFGQALQSSPQIA

-839 HQPDGK
+839 HRPDHK
-845 ATATPEQALAAFRLI
+845 ASATPEQALAAFRLI
-860 ERAGSIVAPFV
+860 ERGGSIVAPFV

-880 FAGAVVAVGILLT
+880 YAGAVVAVGGLLT
-893 VATLGLLAG
+893 VATLGLVAG
-902 LRVAPRAGVAA
+902 LRVPRTQAPA

>member
-1 MSDSTI
+1 MSDSTL
-7 TEGAAQSPAASVDL
+7 TPGAQDGTTTTAAVDL

-63 QDRVVRLLQQVADEA
+63 QDRVVRLLQQVADEG
-78 ERGMQFGV
+78 ERGMRFGV
-86 AVADQTSLVERLQR
+86 AVVDQASLVERLQR
-100 MQSEDKALRAVFVDT
+100 MQSEDKSLRAVFVET
-115 DRGDPVAKAGDET
+115 DRGDPVAMAGDEA
-128 LRTAID
+128 LRSAID
-134 GRWNAPLRTGGP
+134 ARWNAPLLGNGP
-146 DHPPSVRTT
+146 GHPPSVRTT
-155 GRGVFVGTVMFD
+155 GRGVFAGTAMFD
-167 STGTPAATIWAALDP
+167 SAGAPAATLWAAMDP
-182 TVVRQQAHHAAT
+182 ATVRQQAHDAAT

-203 IVGTLFLTWWAL
+203 IVGTLFVTWWAL
-215 IRWGTRV
+215 VRWGARVMESIQRPRGAAATR
-222 IESLQRRR
+222 
-230 HGASRAM
+230 
-237 EADPTART
+237 
-245 DRAHGSNGTTGTN
+245 
-258 GTNGTR
+258 
-264 TQGYGKALWLALLL
+264 GYGKALWLALLL
-278 AGVAAPST
+278 AVVAAPSA
-286 MVWIARESARPFV
+286 MVWIAREAARPFV
-299 TEQIQN
+299 TLQIQG

-310 ARTLSGQVARAL
+310 GRTLSGQVSRAL
-322 AAGVPWSQLNGM
+322 ASGVPWTGLAGM
-334 DELFKKQLAEAPE
+334 DELFRKQLAEAPE

-355 GDAAATHTTWGG
+355 GDAAATHATWGA
-367 DVPAGQRRESEEDFS
+367 DVPAGQRQENGADFS
-382 QRAINVTPDGGRI
+382 QRAVDVANSSGSVI
-395 VVGYPADYVN
+395 VGYPSDYVN

-465 RDAAEAH
+465 QDAAQAH

-482 LLEAAGHR
+482 LLEAAGR
-490 QGDRAEATAVPAAVA
+490 GQGSATPAAALMPSAVA

-532 ASEVRPFDVA
+532 ASEVRPFDAA

-557 TTLALAQPLGPA
+557 TTLALAQPAGPA
-569 LAKRFDLRWSLVLS
+569 LARRFDLRWSLVLS

-597 KDAWTLIALRA
+597 QDAWTLIALRA
-608 TGGAA
+608 AGGAA

-624 IVRITPPK
+624 IVRITPPQ

-665 VAGFVACALCMAAA
+665 VAGFAACALCMAAA
-679 LVAAMRLS
+679 LVAALRLS
-687 LDSATMGAQ
+687 LAPATQGGQ

-716 EPRAVCVILGSALPG
+716 EPRAVCVILGAALPG

-789 VLGGALS
+789 VLGGVLS

-818 LGFGQAFQSSPQIA
+818 LGFGQALQSSPQIA

-839 HQPDGK
+839 HQPDSQ

-860 ERAGSIVAPFV
+860 ERAGSIIAPFV

-880 FAGAVVAVGILLT
+880 YAGAVVAVGVLLT
-893 VATLGLLAG
+893 VATLGLVAG
-902 LRVAPRAGVAA
+902 LRVQRMGAAA